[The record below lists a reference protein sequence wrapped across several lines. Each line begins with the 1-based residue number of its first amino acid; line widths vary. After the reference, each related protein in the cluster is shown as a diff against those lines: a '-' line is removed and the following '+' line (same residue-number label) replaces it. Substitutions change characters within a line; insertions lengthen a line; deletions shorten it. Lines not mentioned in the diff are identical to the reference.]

1 MQAAQRQTASRAMR
15 LFMALAIAAGLIPL
29 TSFACSRQAYADTS
43 WLSVG
48 RNVYY
53 DNYNTTRFSDGNGW
67 TAYCAQPSKPTPASG
82 AYQKLSLRDVYE
94 GVSSVESPTAVLYF
108 GYGGPGF
115 DPAMWPS
122 TWYDGSPMTDDDYYA
137 ITHILVADRMYGDAE
152 AALTGCSTAFRQYY
166 GYFCQGQEWWVR
178 YVSMGE
184 SANPDGTYLRMIAA
198 WQALPGSARKAYV
211 DSCYALRTGK
221 TQNIVVTCPHKPT
234 GSLELQ
240 KTSTNPSLTEGN
252 ACYSLAGATYGVYRD
267 SACASEA
274 ATITTNADGGARA
287 EGLAVG
293 TYYVREKAPS
303 EGYAL
308 DSATHEVRIS
318 GGQTTRLDVGEI
330 PQSSPADLWLAK
342 ADLETR
348 ASLSQGAATLE
359 NAQFSVRYFDGY
371 YNTPAQAEASGA
383 LTATWLVSTDE
394 SGRAPLGNARTSSG
408 KSLPRNSRGQAAIPL
423 GTVLIQE
430 VKAPEGYLANDGEVI
445 VRHVTSEGIG
455 EDVRTYRAPTVSEQA
470 IRGGVSVEKR
480 DAESRLLTPL
490 GAASI
495 DGTTFAVTNK
505 SARAVYVNG
514 TWREPGEVVATIV
527 AHGGVAAT
535 AADALPYGTYAVK
548 EMAAGTGYL
557 PTDQA
562 ERTFAIRDEG
572 AIVALGAS
580 GSSDG
585 AAYDQV
591 KRGDLEFV
599 KTRESDQKRLS
610 GIPFKITSQT
620 TGEWH
625 VIVTDDN
632 GEAKTSA
639 AWNAHA
645 TRANANDAALNADGT
660 VDEAK
665 LDASAG
671 VWFGLTSTGSLTK
684 ADDSLSALPYDVYTV
699 EELPVAANEHLELVE
714 LADVAIARDGYSVNL
729 GTLDDQSAGE
739 VSISTAARDALDGD
753 KVLLGAAD
761 ARVIDRVAYG
771 GLTAGKPYV
780 LTGTLMDK
788 ATGEAVLDAD
798 GQPVTA
804 SRELT
809 PEKTTGY
816 AELAFTFDALA
827 LGGRDLVC
835 FEQIAAAEA
844 PGTAIAAHEDL
855 DDYEQTIRVE
865 APAISTKAV
874 DMQDGDGTASAD
886 VDAAIIDTVSYRN
899 LVADGRAYVLRGT
912 LMDKGTGSAYL
923 DADGNEATAQVE
935 FTPEEPSGT
944 VEVAFAFNA
953 AGQGGAQVVGFEE
966 LRQGERVLATH
977 ADLENAAQTIE
988 LESPAVSTTAAD
1000 AADGDHLVC
1009 ADPESSVI
1017 DTVAYEGLV
1026 PGKEYV
1032 ACGTLMAAGE
1042 GAGDTPDVSGSP
1054 EVTPLLDA
1062 SGAPVVGSTAFT
1074 PEAPSGT
1081 VEVAF
1086 DFDSTGL
1093 SGRCLVAFEKL
1104 TRNGVEVA
1112 SHEDPADE
1120 RQRVEVVAPRLETEA
1135 TDAADFDHEIAAKG
1149 EAAVVDAV
1157 TYENLVPGKE
1167 YRLRGTVMD
1176 KDAGKELA
1184 VSGRIVQEELSF
1196 IPEEPSGVISLTF
1209 AFDASDLA
1217 GKTLVAFEK
1226 LSREGEVVAEHA
1238 DLESESQTVS
1248 AGSAEEGHEAAV
1260 ASPPPPG
1267 SLPRTGDSSRPF
1279 QLAAA
1284 LAAVAGVTLVAAR
1297 IRSRRQR

>member
-1 MQAAQRQTASRAMR
+1 MQAAQRQAASRAAR
-15 LFMALAIAAGLIPL
+15 LFLALAIAAGLIPL
-29 TSFACSRQAYADTS
+29 TSFACSRQAYADTGR
-43 WLSVG
+43 LSVG
-48 RNVYY
+48 RDIRY
-53 DNYNTTRFSDGNGW
+53 DNYGTTLFSDGNGW
-67 TAYCAQPSKPTPASG
+67 TAYCAQPSKLTPAPG
-82 AYQKLSLRDVYE
+82 TYPKLSLRDAYE
-94 GVSSVESPTAVLYF
+94 GGSNVESPAAVLYF

-115 DPAMWPS
+115 NPSMWPS
-122 TWYDGSPMTDDDYYA
+122 TWYDGSPMTDDNYYA
-137 ITHILVADRMYGDAE
+137 ITHILIADRMYWDAD
-152 AALTGCSTAFRQYY
+152 AALTGCSKAFRRYY
-166 GYFCQGQEWWVR
+166 GYYCQGQKYWVQ
-178 YVSMGE
+178 YAGMGE
-184 SANPDGTYLRMIAA
+184 SANPDGVYMRMIAA
-198 WQALPGSARKAYV
+198 WQALPSSTRSAYV
-211 DSCYALRTGK
+211 DSCYALSTGK
-221 TQNIVVTCPHKPT
+221 TQNIVVVCPHEPT
-234 GSLELQ
+234 GGLELW
-240 KTSTNPSLTEGN
+240 KSSANPSLTSDN
-252 ACYSLAGATYGVYRD
+252 ACYSLAGAIYGVYRD
-267 SACASEA
+267 SACTSELI
-274 ATITTNADGGARA
+274 TITTNADGWARA
-287 EGLAVG
+287 EGLAAG
-293 TYYVREKAPS
+293 TCYVKEKAPS
-303 EGYAL
+303 KGYAL
-308 DSATHEVRIS
+308 DSATHEVSIS
-318 GGQTTRLDVGEI
+318 GGQTARLDVEEI
-330 PQSSPADLWLAK
+330 PQSGPADLWLAK

-348 ASLSQGAATLE
+348 TNIPQGAATLE

-371 YNTPAQAEASGA
+371 YDTPAQAEASGA
-383 LTATWLVSTDE
+383 PTATWLVNTDE
-394 SGRAPLGNARTSSG
+394 NGHAPLGNAHTPDG
-408 KSLPRNSRGQAAIPL
+408 GNLPRNSRGQTAIPL

-430 VKAPEGYLANDGEVI
+430 VRAPEGYLANSGEVI
-445 VRHVTSEGIG
+445 IRHVTSTGTG
-455 EDVRTYRAPTVSEQA
+455 EDVRTYRAPTVPEQV
-470 IRGGVSVEKR
+470 IRGGVSIEKR

-505 SARAVYVNG
+505 SPRAVYANG
-514 TWREPGEVVATIV
+514 TWRKPGEVVATIV
-527 AHGGVAAT
+527 AHDGVAAT
-535 AADALPYGTYAVK
+535 AADALPYGTYAI
-548 EMAAGTGYL
+548 EETSAGTGYL
-557 PTDQA
+557 PTDQE
-562 ERTFAIRDEG
+562 ERTFTIREEG

-625 VIVTDDN
+625 VIVTDSN
-632 GEAKTSA
+632 GEAKTNA
-639 AWNAHA
+639 AWISHT
-645 TRANANDAALNADGT
+645 TRTNANDAALNADGT

-684 ADDSLSALPYDVYTV
+684 ADDSLSALPYDVYTI

-753 KVLLGAAD
+753 KALLGAAD

-780 LTGTLMDK
+780 LTGMLMDK

-844 PGTAIAAHEDL
+844 PGTVIAAHEDL
-855 DDYEQTIRVE
+855 DDYEQTVRVE
-865 APAISTKAV
+865 TPAISTKAV
-874 DMQDGDGTASAD
+874 DVQDGDGTASAD
-886 VDAAIIDTVSYRN
+886 VDAAIIDMVSYRN

-912 LMDKGTGSAYL
+912 LMDKDTGSAYL
-923 DADGNEATAQVE
+923 DADGNEVTAQVE
-935 FTPEEPSGT
+935 FTPEKPSGT
-944 VEVAFAFNA
+944 VEATFAFNA

-966 LRQGERVLATH
+966 LRQGERVLAAH

-1000 AADGDHLVC
+1000 AADGDHLVR

-1017 DTVAYEGLV
+1017 DIVAYEGLV

-1032 ACGTLMAAGE
+1032 ACGTLMIADE
-1042 GAGDTPDVSGSP
+1042 GAGGSSDASGSP
-1054 EVTPLLDA
+1054 GVTPLLDA

-1074 PEAPSGT
+1074 PEAPTGA
-1081 VEVAF
+1081 VKVAF
-1086 DFDSTGL
+1086 DFDSTGI
-1093 SGRCLVAFEKL
+1093 SGRNIVAFEKL
-1104 TRNGVEVA
+1104 TRDGVEVA

-1120 RQRVEVVAPRLETEA
+1120 
-1135 TDAADFDHEIAAKG
+1135 
-1149 EAAVVDAV
+1149 
-1157 TYENLVPGKE
+1157 
-1167 YRLRGTVMD
+1167 
-1176 KDAGKELA
+1176 
-1184 VSGRIVQEELSF
+1184 
-1196 IPEEPSGVISLTF
+1196 
-1209 AFDASDLA
+1209 
-1217 GKTLVAFEK
+1217 
-1226 LSREGEVVAEHA
+1226 
-1238 DLESESQTVS
+1238 SQTVS
-1248 AGSAEEGHEAAV
+1248 VSSVEEEHGAAV
-1260 ASPPPPG
+1260 ASQPPPG

-1284 LAAVAGVTLVAAR
+1284 LAAIAGVALVAAR